1 MRKRQEELE
10 RTQKEEEDAMFKKFE
25 EERRAAAN
33 EAEKETEEEWEVKLK
48 DIIAMFESKK
58 IDQDEFERVC
68 GRLYSKTIRVNC
80 IRYVID

>member
-25 EERRAAAN
+25 EERRAAVN
-33 EAEKETEEEWEVKLK
+33 EAEKETVEEWEVKLK

-68 GRLYSKTIRVNC
+68 G
-80 IRYVID
+80 

>member
-25 EERRAAAN
+25 EERRAAVN

-68 GRLYSKTIRVNC
+68 G
-80 IRYVID
+80 

>member
-25 EERRAAAN
+25 EERRAAVN

-48 DIIAMFESKK
+48 DIIAMFENKK

-68 GRLYSKTIRVNC
+68 G
-80 IRYVID
+80 

>member
-68 GRLYSKTIRVNC
+68 GGVCGYCESSKRQ
-80 IRYVID
+80 

>member
-25 EERRAAAN
+25 EERRAAVN
-33 EAEKETEEEWEVKLK
+33 EAERETVEEWEVKLK

-68 GRLYSKTIRVNC
+68 G
-80 IRYVID
+80 

>member
-1 MRKRQEELE
+1 
-10 RTQKEEEDAMFKKFE
+10 MFKKFE

-68 GRLYSKTIRVNC
+68 G
-80 IRYVID
+80 